1 LTLTAE
7 SFDWLNLSG
16 PAAREMAMVRGELEK
31 LGRPVNQ
38 MNFLIAGH
46 ARSLG
51 STLVAANTRH
61 FDNLGGLRVENS
73 ISSR

>member
-1 LTLTAE
+1 
-7 SFDWLNLSG
+7 
-16 PAAREMAMVRGELEK
+16 MAMVRGELEK

-38 MNFLIAGH
+38 MDYLIAGH